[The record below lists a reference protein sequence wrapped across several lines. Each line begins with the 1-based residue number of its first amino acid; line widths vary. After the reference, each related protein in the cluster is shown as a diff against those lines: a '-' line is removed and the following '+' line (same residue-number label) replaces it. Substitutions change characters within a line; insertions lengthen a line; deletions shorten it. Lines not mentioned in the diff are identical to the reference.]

1 MKREGIRY
9 VQGEYYQKKK
19 KLARVNQNGLGKPS
33 DSPLMVTKLIFMLHK

>member
-1 MKREGIRY
+1 MKREGICY

-19 KLARVNQNGLGKPS
+19 KLARVNQNGLGEPS